1 MVKLK
6 RLYFG
11 IFQPLKVRKTI
22 ILIHPLT
29 KDCRMWHRKQCNN
42 FQLSKH
48 THPPMQRPKI
58 SLFIALNQA
67 IPHNK
72 LWLYSNLPQF
82 YIYQKSATF
91 WAAFRQQGAIMEVTS
106 DSRLWNTV
114 LYRRKSEDTNLTSH
128 TSKTI
133 VTLVWALRN
142 DQPMCQHDGSIWG
155 QWDTLYFKKNI
166 VTWKHKTMKACNLLL
181 IQMMLASIVAAK
193 NTAWV
198 TSSNIMLDIRL
209 TAIYPK
215 NVYWHWCDRCVADH
229 WATQLQLGFCCICTL
244 CSMSCLSVQCHIWGI
259 VII

>member
-11 IFQPLKVRKTI
+11 VFQLLMVRKTI

-29 KDCRMWHRKQCNN
+29 KNCRTWHRNQCNN
-42 FQLSKH
+42 FQLSER
-48 THPPMQRPKI
+48 THPPIQRPKI

-82 YIYQKSATF
+82 DIYQKSATF

-106 DSRLWNTV
+106 DSRLWHTV

-142 DQPMCQHDGSIWG
+142 DQPMCQHDGANETHYTSKK
-155 QWDTLYFKKNI
+155 TLWPGSTKQ
-166 VTWKHKTMKACNLLL
+166 WKHATCCLYKWCWPVLWQLR
-181 IQMMLASIVAAK
+181 IQHG
-193 NTAWV
+193 W
-198 TSSNIMLDIRL
+198 RL
-209 TAIYPK
+209 P
-215 NVYWHWCDRCVADH
+215 
-229 WATQLQLGFCCICTL
+229 TL
-244 CSMSCLSVQCHIWGI
+244 CLTFDLPLFTRRMFTDTDVTDVLQTIEQLNYS
-259 VII
+259 